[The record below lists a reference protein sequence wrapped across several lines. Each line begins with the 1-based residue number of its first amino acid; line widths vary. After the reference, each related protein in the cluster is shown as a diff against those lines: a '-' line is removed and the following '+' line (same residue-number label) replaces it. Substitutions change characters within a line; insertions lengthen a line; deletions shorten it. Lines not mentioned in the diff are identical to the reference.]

1 MAKTKF
7 NIITSTCVPLP
18 LENVDTDQIIPA
30 RFLKATTREEKF
42 FGDNLFRDWRYNAD
56 GSLNK
61 DFVLNNPTYSG
72 QILVAGKNFGSGS
85 SREHAAWAIAG
96 YGFRVV
102 VSSFFADIHK
112 NNELNNFVLPV
123 VVTEEFLQELFDSI
137 EADPKME
144 VEVNLPEQTIT
155 NKATGK
161 SEHFEINAYKKL
173 CLMNGLDDID
183 FLLSNKDKIEEWEK
197 EGVKIEIMDTTL
209 RDGEQTSGVSFVPH
223 EKLMIA
229 RLLLE
234 DLKVDRV
241 EVASARVSDGEFEA
255 VKMICDWAARRNL
268 LHKVE
273 VLGFVDGHTS
283 VDWIQRTGCRV
294 INLLCKGSLKHCT
307 QQLKKTPEEHLADI
321 INVVHYADEQDITVN
336 VYLEDWSNGIKDSP
350 EYVFQLMDGLQ
361 ETSVKRY
368 MLPDTLGILNPLQ
381 VIEYMRKMKKRYPNT
396 HLDFH
401 AHNDYDLAVSNVLAA
416 VLSGVK
422 GLHTTINGLGERA
435 GNAPLASVQAILK
448 DHFNAATNIDES
460 RLNDVSR
467 VVESYSGIMIPANKP
482 IVGENVFTQ
491 VAGVH
496 ADGDNKNNLYCND
509 LLPERF
515 GRKREYALGKTSG
528 KANIRK
534 NLEDLGLELDEDA
547 MRKVTER
554 IIELGDKKEL
564 VTQEDL
570 PYIVS
575 DVLKHGAIGEK
586 VKLKSYF
593 VNLAHG
599 LKPMATLKIEINGKE
614 YEESSG
620 GDGQYDAFVRALRK
634 IYKVT
639 LGRKFPM
646 LTNYAV
652 TIPPGGRTDAF
663 VQTVITWSYDEQVFR
678 TRGLDA
684 DQTEA
689 AIKATM
695 KMLNLI
701 EDEYEKSK

>member
-1 MAKTKF
+1 M
-7 NIITSTCVPLP
+7 
-18 LENVDTDQIIPA
+18 
-30 RFLKATTREEKF
+30 
-42 FGDNLFRDWRYNAD
+42 
-56 GSLNK
+56 
-61 DFVLNNPTYSG
+61 
-72 QILVAGKNFGSGS
+72 
-85 SREHAAWAIAG
+85 
-96 YGFRVV
+96 
-102 VSSFFADIHK
+102 
-112 NNELNNFVLPV
+112 
-123 VVTEEFLQELFDSI
+123 
-137 EADPKME
+137 
-144 VEVNLPEQTIT
+144 
-155 NKATGK
+155 
-161 SEHFEINAYKKL
+161 
-173 CLMNGLDDID
+173 
-183 FLLSNKDKIEEWEK
+183 
-197 EGVKIEIMDTTL
+197 
-209 RDGEQTSGVSFVPH
+209 
-223 EKLMIA
+223 
-229 RLLLE
+229 
-234 DLKVDRV
+234 
-241 EVASARVSDGEFEA
+241 
-255 VKMICDWAARRNL
+255 
-268 LHKVE
+268 
-273 VLGFVDGHTS
+273 
-283 VDWIQRTGCRV
+283 
-294 INLLCKGSLKHCT
+294 CKGSLKHCT
-307 QQLKKTPEEHLADI
+307 QQLKKMPEEHIEDI
-321 INVVHYADEQDITVN
+321 VNVVRYADELDIAVN
-336 VYLEDWSNGIKDSP
+336 VYLEDWSNGMKDSSD
-350 EYVFQLMDGLQ
+350 YVFQLMDGLKD
-361 ETSVKRY
+361 TSIKRY

-381 VIEYMRKMKKRYPNT
+381 VIEFMRKMKKRYPHT
-396 HLDFH
+396 HFDFH

-448 DHFNAATNIDES
+448 DHFNALTNIDES

-467 VVESYSGIMIPANKP
+467 VVESYSGIVIPANKP

-534 NLEDLGLELDEDA
+534 NLEDLGLDLDEES

-575 DVLKHGAIGEK
+575 DVLKHGVVSES
-586 VKLKSYF
+586 VKLKSYI
-593 VNLAHG
+593 VTLAHG
-599 LKPMATLKIEINGKE
+599 LKPMATVKIEINGKE
-614 YEESSG
+614 FEENSS

-652 TIPPGGRTDAF
+652 SIPPGGRTDAF
-663 VQTVITWSYDEQVFR
+663 VQTVITWSFEEKVFR

-695 KMLNLI
+695 KMLNII
-701 EDEYEKSK
+701 ENEYE